1 MLIDV
6 ETVLMK
12 SDNKKTTQTNLTNP
26 HMSSFDKILIASDFN
41 FPDIKWGESNEDNF
55 SEIVKD
61 AFMVEHI
68 EKPTR
73 FRENQR
79 NKILDLVLTKE
90 IYDIDNIDYCTNW

>member
-1 MLIDV
+1 
-6 ETVLMK
+6 
-12 SDNKKTTQTNLTNP
+12 
-26 HMSSFDKILIASDFN
+26 MSSFDKILIASDFN

-73 FRENQR
+73 FRENQ
-79 NKILDLVLTKE
+79 VLG
-90 IYDIDNIDYCTNW
+90 W